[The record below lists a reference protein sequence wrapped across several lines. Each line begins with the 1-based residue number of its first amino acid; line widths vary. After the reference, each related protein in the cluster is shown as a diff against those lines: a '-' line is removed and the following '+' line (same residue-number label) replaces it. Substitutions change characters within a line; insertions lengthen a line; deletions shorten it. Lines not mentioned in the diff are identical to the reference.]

1 MTVRQLSVFLQMF
14 KKTPTNIMQ
23 MDVGNMQVKCIHVLV
38 LVVHNFCRQ
47 HAGKVYTCTCTCC
60 L

>member
-23 MDVGNMQVKCIHVLV
+23 MDVGNMQVKCIHVHVACFPLI
-38 LVVHNFCRQ
+38 RES
-47 HAGKVYTCTCTCC
+47 
-60 L
+60 